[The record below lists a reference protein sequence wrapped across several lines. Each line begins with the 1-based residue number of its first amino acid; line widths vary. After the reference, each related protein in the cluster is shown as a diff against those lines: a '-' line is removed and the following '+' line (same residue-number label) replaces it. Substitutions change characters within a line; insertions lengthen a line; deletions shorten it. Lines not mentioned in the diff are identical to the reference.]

1 MALKIYDTFAPQG
14 NYPAVN
20 AQDVA
25 MPDGSR
31 LSAWNPAYP
40 VQEGAAEALRP
51 ETYYRFGEVDDLA
64 VILAQTEDDLAHE
77 YLFEFTPTDNFTG
90 LTIAPEVT
98 WVAEPQFPP
107 GKRCIVSVC
116 MGLAVMGCG

>member
-14 NYPAVN
+14 DYPAVK
-20 AQDVA
+20 AEDVA

-40 VQEGAAEALRP
+40 AREGVNQLQP
-51 ETYYRFGEVDDLA
+51 EIYYRFGEVSSLDVTL
-64 VILAQTEDDLAHE
+64 VQPEDGLAHE
-77 YLFEFTPTDNFTG
+77 FVFDFTPTEEFTE
-90 LTIAPEVT
+90 LTISPEVT
-98 WVAEPQFPP
+98 WIADPQFPP